1 MEGIIHVAGAMPR
14 IGTTTVAIQLILF
27 LNRLGYKA
35 AYVEM
40 NAQDYIWGITAVY
53 SGCVKDKLP
62 GKITHGGVEFYAKE
76 RLPELISGGTNYDYI
91 ICDYGNLSSKTF
103 DIQEFADCSAMI
115 IVTGVKPNEVFLTNM
130 ALENQMLSD
139 AVYIF
144 SFISKA
150 DQADI
155 LDMMQEKAAVTAF
168 MPYAPDPFVE
178 TQIPLGDDTTYA
190 NDECFNPVMCSVS
203 EIINGGRGR

>member
-1 MEGIIHVAGAMPR
+1 MEGIIHVAGTMPR

-40 NAQDYIWGITAVY
+40 NAQDYIWGIAAVY
-53 SGCVKDKLP
+53 AGCVKDKLP
-62 GKITHGGVEFYAKE
+62 GKITYGGVELYAKE
-76 RLPELISGGTNYDYI
+76 RLTELISGGTNYDYI
-91 ICDYGNLSSKTF
+91 ICDYGNLTSKTF

-115 IVTGVKPNEVFLTNM
+115 IVAGVKPNEVFLTNM
-130 ALENQMLSD
+130 TLENQMLSD

-150 DQADI
+150 DQGDV
-155 LDMMQEKAAVTAF
+155 LEMMQGKAAVTAF
-168 MPYAPDPFVE
+168 MTYVPDPFVE
-178 TQIPLGDDTTYA
+178 IQMLSGDDMVYE
-190 NDECFNPVMCSVS
+190 NDECFNPIMCSVS
-203 EIINGGRGR
+203 EIINGRG